1 MLELTLA
8 ARALIPTLWLAWVI
22 YWIVAA
28 RRVKPVV
35 WRESR
40 LSRASH
46 HLPLLVAFGL
56 LALPSMPG
64 WLGAQWLEQSWILLA
79 VGAGLVVAGLLFSV
93 WARVVLG
100 GNWSGT
106 VTLKQ
111 GHEIVR
117 RGPYRWIRHP
127 IYTGL
132 LLAFCGSAL
141 ALGQWRGLIG
151 LALLFAAYWRKIH
164 LEERRLEQHFGA
176 AYADYRRRSWALIPF
191 VI

>member
-1 MLELTLA
+1 MTLA
-8 ARALIPTLWLAWVI
+8 ARALIPALWFAWVI
-22 YWIVAA
+22 YWAAAA
-28 RRVKPVV
+28 RRVKAVA
-35 WRESR
+35 WREST

-46 HLPLLVAFGL
+46 RLPLVVAFGL
-56 LALPSMPG
+56 LVSPSMPG
-64 WLGAQWLEQSWILLA
+64 WLGAQWIEQRWSLLA
-79 VGAGLVVAGLLFSV
+79 VGAGLVAAGLLLSV
-93 WARVVLG
+93 WARALLG

-106 VTLKQ
+106 VTVKQ

-117 RGPYRWIRHP
+117 SGPYRWIRHP

-151 LALLFAAYWRKIH
+151 LALLLAAYWRKIH

-176 AYADYRRRSWALIPF
+176 AYADYRRSSWALIPC